1 MTSGT
6 FSNLN
11 LNRLLSLSA
20 SGTSIFLIDSLPFL
34 KPFGVKQ
41 VLTLKPIIYLPYLS
55 KQTDFP
61 LCTLDICG
69 FRGNFI
75 AGSLWEMDSWSELRL
90 ILEVLQWK
98 QN

>member
-1 MTSGT
+1 MTFGT

-55 KQTDFP
+55 RQTDFP

-69 FRGNFI
+69 FHGNFI
-75 AGSLWEMDSWSELRL
+75 VGSSLKRAQTNLRSAAVKIELKL
-90 ILEVLQWK
+90 S
-98 QN
+98 

>member
-1 MTSGT
+1 MTDWKPSGT

-55 KQTDFP
+55 RQTDFP

-75 AGSLWEMDSWSELRL
+75 AGSLW
-90 ILEVLQWK
+90 
-98 QN
+98 NG